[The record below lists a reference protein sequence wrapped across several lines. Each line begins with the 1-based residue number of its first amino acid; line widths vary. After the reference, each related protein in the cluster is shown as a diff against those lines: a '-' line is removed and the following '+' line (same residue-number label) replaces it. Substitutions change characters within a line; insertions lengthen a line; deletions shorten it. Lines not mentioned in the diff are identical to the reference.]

1 MTRFQTQV
9 SLLQGV
15 QASAILL
22 TKKKKHL
29 VWKEISVSDIQ
40 PVSCGCQAMPRAHTI
55 VASITGLPQIRFPG

>member
-1 MTRFQTQV
+1 MKRFQTQV

-22 TKKKKHL
+22 TKKSL
-29 VWKEISVSDIQ
+29 VWKEISVCDIQ

-55 VASITGLPQIRFPG
+55 VASITGLPQIRFPR